1 MNEDQLH
8 YPTLI
13 DQAMRGVVRDVL
25 KRVQVTGLPGEHH
38 FYISYATTHPG
49 VKMSD
54 TLRARYPKEITIVL
68 QHQFWDFKVEEQY
81 FNVTLSFSGVP
92 EKLVVP
98 FAALTAFADPSIK
111 FGLQFHPSELS
122 EVTMVSTETPQELL
136 MQMDALPEQA
146 AGVAAGG
153 VAEIISLDSFRNNK
167 K

>member
-1 MNEDQLH
+1 MSEDLMH

-25 KRVQVTGLPGEHH
+25 RRVQATGLPGEHH

-49 VKMSD
+49 VRMSEQ
-54 TLRARYPKEITIVL
+54 LRSRYPKEITIVL
-68 QHQFWDFKVEEQY
+68 QHQFWDFKVEEQQ
-81 FNVTLSFSGVP
+81 FTVTLSFGGVP

-111 FGLQFHPSELS
+111 FGLQFQPPELAEAATIS
-122 EVTMVSTETPQELL
+122 AEAAVQQPM
-136 MQMDALPEQA
+136 MLPLEA
-146 AGVAAGG
+146 AAESDGDDNT
-153 VAEIISLDSFRNNK
+153 AEIISLDSFRK